1 MSNQQFVK
9 NTNAP
14 SPDSELWTIAD
25 GWKIS
30 AKSGKIYTNL
40 DKVYTVDENTEDA
53 VTANAL
59 FTALTEQLSG
69 KVKEPIDYVGHY
81 IVAGKSQDG
90 TELVYAFYKND
101 LAGAEKQ
108 VKYSAS
114 SGGVVSVP
122 KGPQNR
128 PQQAQSG
135 AQKTIDA
142 SKNTIRSPQTTAPL
156 STVQRTIEVVKD
168 VIPIPWDN
176 AMEIAK
182 AEERGLYVLPVDKV
196 GKENF
201 FFENKDGDRC
211 FLYGRIINVKT
222 TDN

>member
-1 MSNQQFVK
+1 MSNQQFAK

-14 SPDSELWTIAD
+14 APESELWTIAD

-40 DKVYTVDENTEDA
+40 DKVYTVDENSEGAETS
-53 VTANAL
+53 NAL
-59 FTALTEQLSG
+59 YNALLDQLSG
-69 KVKEPIDYVGHY
+69 RVKEPIDYVGHY

-90 TELVYAFYKND
+90 TELVYAFYKNQLQD
-101 LAGAEKQ
+101 AEKQ

-114 SGGVVSVP
+114 SGFSGTVP
-122 KGPQNR
+122 KAQPKPQQQRLGATMPTINR
-128 PQQAQSG
+128 PVEQM
-135 AQKTIDA
+135 
-142 SKNTIRSPQTTAPL
+142 KNTTPPL

-182 AEERGLYVLPVDKV
+182 AEERGLYVLPVAHV

-211 FLYGRIINVKT
+211 FLYGRIINVKVG
-222 TDN
+222 DN